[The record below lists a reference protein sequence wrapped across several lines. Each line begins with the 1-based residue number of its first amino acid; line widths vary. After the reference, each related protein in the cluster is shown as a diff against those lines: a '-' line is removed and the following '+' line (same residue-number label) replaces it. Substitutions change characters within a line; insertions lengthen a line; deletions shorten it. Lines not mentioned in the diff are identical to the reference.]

1 MVILETKD
9 LTKEFLGLKA
19 LTGVSLKINRGEI
32 FGLIGP
38 NGSGKTTCFN
48 LITGFLKATSG
59 NVLFEENS
67 IKGLEPFEIAKKGI
81 VRTFQLVSLFPD
93 LSCEENV
100 IIGMHSKVIKSGL
113 REKLFW
119 WKRRDTKLV
128 ALRTKAKEILGLMG
142 MERLLNMPA
151 KNLPLGD
158 ERRLAVAIALAADPK
173 VLLLDEP
180 AAGMSPRECAQLV
193 QLIRDIQKSG
203 ITVLIVEHNMRV
215 VMEICDRIA
224 VLSYGEKIAEGLPK
238 EIANNKQVISVY
250 LGESNK

>member
-19 LTGVSLKINRGEI
+19 LTGVNLKINRGEI

-48 LITGFLKATSG
+48 LITGFLKPTSG
-59 NVLFEENS
+59 NILFEENS
-67 IKGLEPFEIAKKGI
+67 IKALQPFEIAKKGI
-81 VRTFQLVSLFPD
+81 VRTFQLVSLFPN

-100 IIGMHSKVIKSGL
+100 IIGMHSKVMKSGL
-113 REKLFW
+113 GETLFW

-128 ALRTKAKEILGLMG
+128 ALRTKAREILVFMG
-142 MERLLNMPA
+142 MESLLNMPA

-193 QLIRDIQKSG
+193 RLIRDIQKKG

-215 VMEICDRIA
+215 VMEICNRIA
-224 VLSYGEKIAEGLPK
+224 VLSYGKKIAEGLPK
-238 EIANNKQVISVY
+238 EIADNKQVISVY
-250 LGESNK
+250 LGESKK